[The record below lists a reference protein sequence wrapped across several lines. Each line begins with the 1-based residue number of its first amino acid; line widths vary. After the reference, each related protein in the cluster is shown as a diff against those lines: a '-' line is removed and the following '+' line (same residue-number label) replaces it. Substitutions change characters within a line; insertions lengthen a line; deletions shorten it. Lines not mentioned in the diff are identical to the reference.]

1 MSKKDKKVQE
11 EALELEEV
19 TLEEDVVAE
28 EATPVEET
36 AEVEAPVEEV
46 AVPQEEVVEAEP
58 INEYDN
64 VEESV
69 VEEEPKKEKKAKA
82 KGGAGFKVLEIILG
96 VLSLPVMLALIVLAC
111 FGIASDASGV
121 HSFWPFVGAILAGV
135 LSLVVLLV
143 VLISKRKSNSKSMR
157 TRTIIVCILVFCFT
171 CGLGAIFDIALPD
184 FLCDATSNTMYYEQ
198 LTQETGALSADAGSL
213 EREFIRYQLLNGNY
227 QKGKY
232 AYATLKAELATDI
245 NEKIDEINA
254 ETDKE
259 KAGAKYTKAI
269 AAYKDAEAAG
279 KDGIVGILGTK
290 RSYDYELYQFIYNW
304 YVMPDYDYSFG
315 IIYDSNFGY
324 NMIKRQ
330 VVAYLMTEKIKAI
343 HTELCGKG
351 IKGDEEMNKWYM
363 NNYAQFDRDGY
374 QPLDQNTFLTYAT
387 SDRMTVP
394 VILRLLLNEHYKT
407 DYYPFT
413 LWNAAT
419 GEYTTGSMS
428 WTVLDMNGVS
438 APIAI
443 ELGNV
448 EDLLSGLGF
457 GGGVIQVLANV
468 LADYG
473 DDFDG
478 LLNVQLKYV
487 VASLTDTYD
496 TETGIRN
503 SGTLTVVPELTDDG
517 NLTIVVNSENVERGQ
532 LGYMQMTWTE
542 SNDLLFA
549 VMSVCASRNFLFIFG
564 AISVALIFLAGLC
577 AEYAKRAQEKAAEK
591 DAEAEEVAA

>member
-28 EATPVEET
+28 ETTPVEET
-36 AEVEAPVEEV
+36 AQVEAPVEEV

-58 INEYDN
+58 IVEDN
-64 VEESV
+64 I
-69 VEEEPKKEKKAKA
+69 VEEEPKKEKKQKA

-96 VLSLPVMLALIVLAC
+96 ALSLPVMLVLIVLSSFA
-111 FGIASDASGV
+111 IASDASGV
-121 HSFWPFVGAILAGV
+121 HSFWPFIGSILAGV

-143 VLISKRKSNSKSMR
+143 VLIGNRKSNRKTMR

-198 LTQETGALSADAGSL
+198 LTQETGVLSEDAGSL

-232 AYATLKAELATDI
+232 AYATLKAELGTEITEA
-245 NEKIDEINA
+245 IDAIDA

-269 AAYKDAEAAG
+269 AAYKAAEEEG
-279 KDGIVGILGTK
+279 KDGIVGIFGSK

-304 YVMPDYDYSFG
+304 YVMPDYEYSFG
-315 IIYDSNFGY
+315 IIYDNGFGY
-324 NMIKRQ
+324 NMTKRQ

-351 IKGDEEMNKWYM
+351 IMGDEEIKTLYK

-374 QPLDQNTFLTYAT
+374 QVLDQNTFITYAT
-387 SDRMTVP
+387 SNRMTVP
-394 VILRLLLNEHYKT
+394 VILRLLLDDHYKT
-407 DYYPFT
+407 GYYPYT
-413 LWNAAT
+413 LWNAST
-419 GEYTTGSMS
+419 GDYVTGSMT
-428 WTVLDMNGVS
+428 WTVLDMNGIS

-443 ELGNV
+443 ELGNAA
-448 EDLLSGLGF
+448 DMLAGLGL
-457 GGGVIQVLANV
+457 GGEVIPMLANV
-468 LADYG
+468 LANYG

-487 VASLTDTYD
+487 VANLTKSYD
-496 TETGIRN
+496 TETGIQN
-503 SGTLTVVPELTDDG
+503 AGTLTVVPELTDDG
-517 NLTIVVNSENVERGQ
+517 NLTIVVNSENVERGMI
-532 LGYMQMTWTE
+532 GYMQATWTE

-549 VMSVCASRNFLFIFG
+549 VMSICASRNFLFIFG

-591 DAEAEEVAA
+591 EAEAEEAIA

>member
-28 EATPVEET
+28 ETTPVEET
-36 AEVEAPVEEV
+36 AQVEAPVEEV

-58 INEYDN
+58 IVEDN
-64 VEESV
+64 I
-69 VEEEPKKEKKAKA
+69 VEEEPKKEKKQKA

-96 VLSLPVMLALIVLAC
+96 ALSLPVMLVLIVLSSFA
-111 FGIASDASGV
+111 IASDASGV
-121 HSFWPFVGAILAGV
+121 HSFWPFIGSILAGV

-143 VLISKRKSNSKSMR
+143 VLIGNRKSNRKTMR

-198 LTQETGALSADAGSL
+198 LTQETGVLSEDAGSL

-232 AYATLKAELATDI
+232 AYATLKAELGTEITEA
-245 NEKIDEINA
+245 IDAIDA

-269 AAYKDAEAAG
+269 AAYKAAEEEG
-279 KDGIVGILGTK
+279 KDGIVGIFGSK

-304 YVMPDYDYSFG
+304 YVMPDYEYSFG
-315 IIYDSNFGY
+315 IIYDNGFGY
-324 NMIKRQ
+324 NMTKRQ

-351 IKGDEEMNKWYM
+351 IMGDEEIKTLYK

-374 QPLDQNTFLTYAT
+374 QVLDQNTFITYAT
-387 SDRMTVP
+387 SNRMTVP
-394 VILRLLLNEHYKT
+394 VILRLLLDDHYKT
-407 DYYPFT
+407 GYYPYT
-413 LWNAAT
+413 LWNAST
-419 GEYTTGSMS
+419 GDYVTGSMT
-428 WTVLDMNGVS
+428 WTVLDMNGIS

-443 ELGNV
+443 ELGNAA
-448 EDLLSGLGF
+448 DMLAGLGL
-457 GGGVIQVLANV
+457 GGEVIPMLANV
-468 LADYG
+468 LANYG

-487 VASLTDTYD
+487 VANLTKSYD
-496 TETGIRN
+496 TETGIQN
-503 SGTLTVVPELTDDG
+503 AGTLTVVPELTDDG
-517 NLTIVVNSENVERGQ
+517 NLTIVVNSENVERGMI
-532 LGYMQMTWTE
+532 GYMQATWTE

-549 VMSVCASRNFLFIFG
+549 VMSICASRNFLFIFG

-591 DAEAEEVAA
+591 DAEAEEAIA

>member
-28 EATPVEET
+28 ATPVEET
-36 AEVEAPVEEV
+36 APVEAPVEEV

-58 INEYDN
+58 IVEDN
-64 VEESV
+64 I
-69 VEEEPKKEKKAKA
+69 VEEEPKKEKKQKA

-96 VLSLPVMLALIVLAC
+96 ALSLPVMLVLIVLSSFA
-111 FGIASDASGV
+111 IASDASGV
-121 HSFWPFVGAILAGV
+121 HSFWPFIGSILAGV

-143 VLISKRKSNSKSMR
+143 VLIGNRKSNRKTMR

-198 LTQETGALSADAGSL
+198 LTQETGVLSEDAGSL

-232 AYATLKAELATDI
+232 AYATLKAELGTEITEA
-245 NEKIDEINA
+245 IDAIDA

-269 AAYKDAEAAG
+269 AAYKAAEEEG
-279 KDGIVGILGTK
+279 KDGIVGIFGSK

-304 YVMPDYDYSFG
+304 YVMPDYEYSFG
-315 IIYDSNFGY
+315 IIYDNGFGY
-324 NMIKRQ
+324 NMTKRQ

-351 IKGDEEMNKWYM
+351 IMGDEEIKTLYK

-374 QPLDQNTFLTYAT
+374 QVLDQNTFITYAT
-387 SDRMTVP
+387 SNRMTVP
-394 VILRLLLNEHYKT
+394 VILRLLLDDHYKT
-407 DYYPFT
+407 GYYPYT
-413 LWNAAT
+413 LWNAST
-419 GEYTTGSMS
+419 GDYVTGSMT
-428 WTVLDMNGVS
+428 WTVLDMNGIS

-443 ELGNV
+443 ELGNAA
-448 EDLLSGLGF
+448 DMLAGLGL
-457 GGGVIQVLANV
+457 GGEVIPMLANV
-468 LADYG
+468 LANYG

-487 VASLTDTYD
+487 VANLTKSYD
-496 TETGIRN
+496 TETGIQN
-503 SGTLTVVPELTDDG
+503 AGTLTVVPELTDDG
-517 NLTIVVNSENVERGQ
+517 NLTIVVNSENVERGMI
-532 LGYMQMTWTE
+532 GYMQATWTE

-549 VMSVCASRNFLFIFG
+549 VMSICASRNFLFIFG

-591 DAEAEEVAA
+591 EAEAEEAIA

>member
-28 EATPVEET
+28 ETTPVEET
-36 AEVEAPVEEV
+36 AQVEAPVEEV

-58 INEYDN
+58 IVEDN
-64 VEESV
+64 I
-69 VEEEPKKEKKAKA
+69 VEEEPKKEKKQKA

-96 VLSLPVMLALIVLAC
+96 ALSLPVMLVLIVLSSFA
-111 FGIASDASGV
+111 IASDASGV
-121 HSFWPFVGAILAGV
+121 HSFWPFIGSILAGV

-143 VLISKRKSNSKSMR
+143 VLIGNRKSNRKTMR

-198 LTQETGALSADAGSL
+198 LTQETGVLSEDAGSL

-232 AYATLKAELATDI
+232 AYATLKAELGTEITEA
-245 NEKIDEINA
+245 IDAIDA

-269 AAYKDAEAAG
+269 AAYKAAEEEG
-279 KDGIVGILGTK
+279 KDGIVGIFGSK

-304 YVMPDYDYSFG
+304 YVMPDYEYSFG
-315 IIYDSNFGY
+315 IIYDNGFGY
-324 NMIKRQ
+324 NMTKRQ

-351 IKGDEEMNKWYM
+351 IMGDEEIKTLYK

-374 QPLDQNTFLTYAT
+374 QVLDQNTFITYAT
-387 SDRMTVP
+387 SNRMTVP
-394 VILRLLLNEHYKT
+394 VILRLLLDDHYKT
-407 DYYPFT
+407 GYYPYT
-413 LWNAAT
+413 LWNAST
-419 GEYTTGSMS
+419 GDYVTGSMT
-428 WTVLDMNGVS
+428 WTVLDMNGIS

-443 ELGNV
+443 ELGNAA
-448 EDLLSGLGF
+448 DMLSGLGL
-457 GGGVIQVLANV
+457 GGEVIPMLANV
-468 LADYG
+468 LANYG

-487 VASLTDTYD
+487 VANLTKSYD
-496 TETGIRN
+496 TETGIQN
-503 SGTLTVVPELTDDG
+503 AGTLTVVPELTDDG
-517 NLTIVVNSENVERGQ
+517 NLTIVVNSENVERGMI
-532 LGYMQMTWTE
+532 GYMQATWTE

-549 VMSVCASRNFLFIFG
+549 VMSICASRNFLFIFG

-591 DAEAEEVAA
+591 DAEAEDALA

>member
-28 EATPVEET
+28 ETTPVEET
-36 AEVEAPVEEV
+36 AQVEAPVEEV

-58 INEYDN
+58 IVEDN
-64 VEESV
+64 I
-69 VEEEPKKEKKAKA
+69 VEEEPKKEKKQKA

-96 VLSLPVMLALIVLAC
+96 ALSLPVMLVLIVLSSFA
-111 FGIASDASGV
+111 IASDASGV
-121 HSFWPFVGAILAGV
+121 HSFWPFIGAILAGV

-143 VLISKRKSNSKSMR
+143 VLIGNRKSNRKTMR

-184 FLCDATSNTMYYEQ
+184 FLADATSNTMYYEQ
-198 LTQETGALSADAGSL
+198 LTQETGVLSEDAGSL

-232 AYATLKAELATDI
+232 AYATLKAELGTEITEA
-245 NEKIDEINA
+245 IDAIDA

-269 AAYKDAEAAG
+269 AAYKAAEEEG
-279 KDGIVGILGTK
+279 KDGIVGIFGSK

-304 YVMPDYDYSFG
+304 YVMPDYEYSFG
-315 IIYDSNFGY
+315 IIYDNGFGY
-324 NMIKRQ
+324 NMTKRQ

-351 IKGDEEMNKWYM
+351 IMGDEEIKTLYK

-374 QPLDQNTFLTYAT
+374 QVLDQNTFITYAT
-387 SDRMTVP
+387 SNRMTVP
-394 VILRLLLNEHYKT
+394 VILRLLLDDHYKT
-407 DYYPFT
+407 GYYPYT
-413 LWNAAT
+413 LWNAST
-419 GEYTTGSMS
+419 GDYVTGSMT
-428 WTVLDMNGVS
+428 WTVLDMNGIS

-443 ELGNV
+443 ELGNAA
-448 EDLLSGLGF
+448 DMLAGLGL
-457 GGGVIQVLANV
+457 GGEVIPMLANV
-468 LADYG
+468 LANYG

-487 VASLTDTYD
+487 VANLTKSYD
-496 TETGIRN
+496 TETGIQN
-503 SGTLTVVPELTDDG
+503 AGTLTVVPELTDDG
-517 NLTIVVNSENVERGQ
+517 NLTIVVNSENVERGMI
-532 LGYMQMTWTE
+532 GYMQATWTE

-549 VMSVCASRNFLFIFG
+549 VMSICASRNFLFIFG

-577 AEYAKRAQEKAAEK
+577 AEYAKRAQEKASEK
-591 DAEAEEVAA
+591 EAEAEEAIA

>member
-28 EATPVEET
+28 ATPVEET
-36 AEVEAPVEEV
+36 APVEAPAEEV
-46 AVPQEEVVEAEP
+46 AVPQEAVVEAEP
-58 INEYDN
+58 IVVDIK
-64 VEESV
+64 
-69 VEEEPKKEKKAKA
+69 VEEEPKKEKKQKA
-82 KGGAGFKVLEIILG
+82 KGGAAFKVLEIILG
-96 VLSLPVMLALIVLAC
+96 VLSLPVMLVLIVLSSFA
-111 FGIASDASGV
+111 IASDASGV
-121 HSFWPFVGAILAGV
+121 HSFWPFIGAILAGV

-143 VLISKRKSNSKSMR
+143 VLIGNRKSNKKTMR

-198 LTQETGALSADAGSL
+198 LTQETSVLSEDAGSL

-227 QKGKY
+227 QKDGNYSY
-232 AYATLKAELATDI
+232 AHLKDELAT
-245 NEKIDEINA
+245 EINKAIDDIDA
-254 ETDKE
+254 ETDK
-259 KAGAKYTKAI
+259 KNAGSKYTKGI
-269 AAYKDAEAAG
+269 AAYKAAEEEG
-279 KDGIVGILGTK
+279 KDGIVGIFGSK

-315 IIYDSNFGY
+315 IIYDTGFGY
-324 NMIKRQ
+324 NMTKRQ
-330 VVAYLMTEKIKAI
+330 AVAYLMTEKIKET
-343 HTELCGKG
+343 HTKLCSKG
-351 IKGDEEMNKWYM
+351 IMGTPEIKELYK

-374 QPLDQNTFLTYAT
+374 QVLDQNTMITYAT

-394 VILRLLLNEHYKT
+394 VILRLLLDDHYKT
-407 DYYPFT
+407 GYYPYT
-413 LWNAAT
+413 LWNSAT
-419 GEYTTGSMS
+419 GEYTTGSMT

-443 ELGNV
+443 ELGNAA
-448 EDLLSGLGF
+448 DMLSGLGF
-457 GGGVIQVLANV
+457 GGEVIPLLANV
-468 LADYG
+468 LSSYG
-473 DDFDG
+473 EDFDG

-487 VASLTDTYD
+487 VANLTQSYD

-503 SGTLTVVPELTDDG
+503 AGTLTVVPELTDDG
-517 NLTIVVNSENVERGQ
+517 NLTIVVNSENVERGMI
-532 LGYMQMTWTE
+532 GYMQATWTE

-549 VMSVCASRNFLFIFG
+549 VMSICASRNFLFIFG

-591 DAEAEEVAA
+591 EAEAEVEAEEVAA